1 MGCVVKKPH
10 EPVAGL
16 IACGFLKN
24 SAAVSITPTFSA
36 TAEAIHW
43 LVQGDSVILRQTLRR
58 LVDRE
63 GGALR
68 DR

>member
-10 EPVAGL
+10 EQVAGL
-16 IACGFLKN
+16 IACSFLKN

-43 LVQGDSVILRQTLRR
+43 LVQGNSVIPCQTLR
-58 LVDRE
+58 